1 MFIGEIL
8 SVDGVGATHF
18 STKIVSGI
26 TKMNKGVTLSKPFPS
41 DLEIA
46 QNAELEPIVE
56 IAKKTGISE
65 DRLENYGKY
74 VAKVLLDETTNA
86 ENALKRGSKYI
97 VVTAV
102 TPTPL
107 GEGKT
112 ATSVSL
118 AQGMHQIGK
127 NATLTLREPALGP
140 VFGVK
145 GGAAGGGYSQIVPM
159 EKLNLHLTGDFHAIT
174 SAHNLLAA
182 LIDNHLHHG
191 NELNLDIRNISW
203 RRVMDMNDRS
213 LRNIIVGLGE
223 RMDGVPRETGFDI
236 TPASEVM
243 VIVSLSSSFE
253 DLRNRLARIV
263 VGYNMDGDPV
273 TAKDL
278 GADGAMAI
286 LLQDAIN
293 PNLLQTLEHTP
304 ALIHAGPFGNIAT
317 GNSSVVADYVG
328 LEHSDYVITEAGFGA
343 DMGAE
348 RFFNVKCRK
357 SGLKP
362 NAAVLVVTVRALKSH
377 SGLYKI
383 TPGKP
388 LPEDM
393 LKESPSDVK
402 AGAANLQKHIEI
414 VRSFGVQPVVAINA
428 FPTDFESEHDA
439 IREIAKEAGARV
451 AIHRGVAE
459 GGAGVTELAEAVV
472 EACNDK
478 SDLVYTYEDS
488 DSLETKI
495 EKVATKVY
503 GADGIE
509 VAPSAKKQLKR
520 FEELGFGDLPVV
532 IAKTHLSI
540 SSDASLKGAPTG
552 WTLPVRE
559 VRLAAGAGYVYAIC
573 GTMRTMPGLAK
584 NPAADQMGFDEDGNM
599 FGLS

>member
-1 MFIGEIL
+1 M
-8 SVDGVGATHF
+8 AR
-18 STKIVSGI
+18 
-26 TKMNKGVTLSKPFPS
+26 PFPS

-46 QNAELEPIVE
+46 QNATLKPIND
-56 IAKKTGISE
+56 IATATGISE

-74 VAKVLLDETTNA
+74 VAKVLLDDTTNA
-86 ENALKRGSKYI
+86 ENATKKNAKYI

-145 GGAAGGGYSQIVPM
+145 GGAAGGGYSQIIPM

-182 LIDNHLHHG
+182 MIDNHLHHG
-191 NELNLDIRNISW
+191 NELNIDTRNISW

-213 LRNIIVGLGE
+213 QRNIIVGLGE

-243 VIVSLSSSFE
+243 VIVSLATSFE
-253 DLRNRLARIV
+253 DLRTRLARIV
-263 VGYNMDGDPV
+263 IGYTIDGEPV

-348 RFFNVKCRK
+348 RFFNVKCRT

-383 TPGKP
+383 APGKP
-388 LPEDM
+388 LPDGM
-393 LKESPSDVK
+393 LKESPEDVR

-414 VRSFGVQPVVAINA
+414 VRNFGVQPVVAINA
-428 FPTDFESEHDA
+428 FPTDFDSEHEE
-439 IREIAKEAGARV
+439 IRKIAEEAGARV

-459 GGAGVTELAEAVV
+459 GGKGTTDLAKVVV
-472 EACNDK
+472 EACDDT
-478 SDLVYTYEDS
+478 SDLVYTYDDA

-509 VAPSAKKQLKR
+509 VAPAARKQLKR

-584 NPAADQMGFDEDGNM
+584 TPAATQMGYDENGTM
-599 FGLS
+599 YGLS

>member
-1 MFIGEIL
+1 
-8 SVDGVGATHF
+8 
-18 STKIVSGI
+18 
-26 TKMNKGVTLSKPFPS
+26 MNKGVTLSKPFPS

-46 QNAELEPIVE
+46 QKAEMDPIVE
-56 IAKKTGISE
+56 IAEKTGISE
-65 DRLENYGKY
+65 DRLEPYGKY

-86 ENALKRGSKYI
+86 ENAKKKGAKYI

-118 AQGMHQIGK
+118 AQGMHKIGK

-191 NELNLDIRNISW
+191 NELNIDIRNISW

-263 VGYNMDGDPV
+263 IGYNMDGDPV

-428 FPTDFESEHDA
+428 FPTDFDSEHDA
-439 IREIAKEAGARV
+439 IREIAEEAGARV

-472 EACNDK
+472 EACDDK

-509 VAPSAKKQLKR
+509 VAPAAKKQLKR

-540 SSDASLKGAPTG
+540 SSDPSLKGAPTG

-584 NPAADQMGFDEDGNM
+584 TPAAGQMGFDENGNM
-599 FGLS
+599 YGLS